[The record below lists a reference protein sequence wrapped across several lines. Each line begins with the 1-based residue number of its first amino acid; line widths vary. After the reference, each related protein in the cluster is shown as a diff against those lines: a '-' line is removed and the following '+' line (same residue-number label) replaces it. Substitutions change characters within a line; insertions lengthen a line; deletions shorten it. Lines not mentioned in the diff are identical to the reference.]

1 LISIDLLTKVN
12 VGILYSEDLKL
23 LANTASKF
31 LYNILIIFVRKKM
44 QILKL
49 VFLFFVIIPMIN
61 LIPEAEAHA
70 LFNSGEE
77 WIGDYRIQ
85 IATLPEI
92 PAVDEEIQVLFQIVD
107 ADFQELDQFTMGI
120 RIFYDGEQIDA
131 IMPNMYQNGH
141 MEMDYIFEMSGN
153 HVFRVDLYDIA
164 ADGQPLTYT
173 FNISSQNTFGFVF
186 IGAVTMGGIMTAIIF
201 IYVYL
206 SKRRS
211 KSKQ

>member
-1 LISIDLLTKVN
+1 
-12 VGILYSEDLKL
+12 
-23 LANTASKF
+23 
-31 LYNILIIFVRKKM
+31 M

-77 WIGDYRIQ
+77 WIGDHRVQ

-92 PAVDEEIQVLFQIVD
+92 PAVDEEIQLLLRVVD
-107 ADFQELDQFTMGI
+107 ADFQELDQFTLGI

-131 IMPNMYQNGH
+131 IMPKTYQNGH
-141 MEMDYIFEMSGN
+141 VEMDYFFENSGN
-153 HVFRVDLYDIA
+153 HVFRVDLYDVSK
-164 ADGQPLTYT
+164 DGQPLTYT
-173 FNISSQNTFGFVF
+173 FNLSAQNPFGFIF

-201 IYVYL
+201 IYVYF
-206 SKRRS
+206 SKRRA

>member
-1 LISIDLLTKVN
+1 MQDIKLFFLMFLTVSMIGLIS
-12 VGILYSEDLKL
+12 
-23 LANTASKF
+23 
-31 LYNILIIFVRKKM
+31 
-44 QILKL
+44 
-49 VFLFFVIIPMIN
+49 
-61 LIPEAEAHA
+61 EAEAHS

-131 IMPNMYQNGH
+131 VMTKMYQDGH

-153 HVFRVDLYDIA
+153 HIFRVDLYDVA
-164 ADGQPLTYT
+164 EDGQPLTYT

-186 IGAVTMGGIMTAIIF
+186 IGSISMGGIMTAIIF
-201 IYVYL
+201 AYVYL

>member
-1 LISIDLLTKVN
+1 MQNIKLFFLMFFTVSMIGLIS
-12 VGILYSEDLKL
+12 
-23 LANTASKF
+23 
-31 LYNILIIFVRKKM
+31 
-44 QILKL
+44 
-49 VFLFFVIIPMIN
+49 
-61 LIPEAEAHA
+61 EAEAHP

-77 WIGDYRIQ
+77 WIGDHRIQ

-92 PAVDEEIQVLFQIVD
+92 PAVDEEIQVLFQLVD

-131 IMPNMYQNGH
+131 VMPKMYQNGH

-153 HVFRVDLYDIA
+153 HVFRVDLYDVA
-164 ADGQPLTYT
+164 EDGQPLTYT

-186 IGAVTMGGIMTAIIF
+186 ISAVTMGGIMTAMIF
-201 IYVYL
+201 AYVYL

>member
-1 LISIDLLTKVN
+1 MFVN
-12 VGILYSEDLKL
+12 LCSEDLKL
-23 LANTASKF
+23 LANTVSKS

-77 WIGDYRIQ
+77 WIGDYRVQ

-92 PAVDEEIQVLFQIVD
+92 PAVDEEIQVLLRVVD
-107 ADFQELDQFTMGI
+107 ADFQELDQFTLGI

-131 IMPNMYQNGH
+131 IMPKTYQNGH
-141 MEMDYIFEMSGN
+141 VEMDYFFENSGN
-153 HVFRVDLYDIA
+153 HVFRVDLYDVSK
-164 ADGQPLTYT
+164 DGQPLTYT
-173 FNISSQNTFGFVF
+173 FNLSAQNPFGFIF

-201 IYVYL
+201 IYVYF
-206 SKRRS
+206 SKRRA

>member
-1 LISIDLLTKVN
+1 MLVN
-12 VGILYSEDLKL
+12 LYSEDLKL
-23 LANTASKF
+23 LENIVNKF
-31 LYNILIIFVRKKM
+31 LYNILIISVRKKM

-49 VFLFFVIIPMIN
+49 VFLFFIIIPMIN
-61 LIPEAEAHA
+61 LIPEVEAHP

-92 PAVDEEIQVLFQIVD
+92 PSVDEEIQVLFQVVD
-107 ADFQELDQFTMGI
+107 ADFQEIDQFTMGI
-120 RIFYDGEQIDA
+120 RVFYDGEQVDA
-131 IMPNMYQNGH
+131 VMPKMYQNGH

-153 HVFRVDLYDIA
+153 HVFRVDLYDVA
-164 ADGQPLTYT
+164 DDGQPLTYT

-186 IGAVTMGGIMTAIIF
+186 ISAVTMGGIMTAIIF
-201 IYVYL
+201 IYVYW

>member
-1 LISIDLLTKVN
+1 VN
-12 VGILYSEDLKL
+12 LYSEDLKL
-23 LANTASKF
+23 LANTIHKF
-31 LYNILIIFVRKKM
+31 LYNILIIFVGKKM

-49 VFLFFVIIPMIN
+49 VFLFFVITPMIN
-61 LIPEAEAHA
+61 LIPEAEAHP

-77 WIGDYRIQ
+77 WIGDYRVQ

-92 PAVDEEIQVLFQIVD
+92 PAVDEEIQVLLRIVD
-107 ADFQELDQFTMGI
+107 ADFEELDQFTMGI

-131 IMPNMYQNGH
+131 VMPNMYQNGH
-141 MEMDYIFEMSGN
+141 MEMDYTFEMSGN
-153 HVFRVDLYDIA
+153 HVFRVDLYDVA

-173 FNISSQNTFGFVF
+173 FNISTQDTFGFVF

>member
-1 LISIDLLTKVN
+1 
-12 VGILYSEDLKL
+12 
-23 LANTASKF
+23 
-31 LYNILIIFVRKKM
+31 M

-49 VFLFFVIIPMIN
+49 VFLFFAIMPVIN

-77 WIGDYRIQ
+77 WIGDYRVQ

-92 PAVDEEIQVLFQIVD
+92 PAVDEEIQVLFQVVD
-107 ADFQELDQFTMGI
+107 TDFQELDQFTMGI
-120 RIFYDGEQIDA
+120 RIFYGGEQIDA
-131 IMPNMYQNGH
+131 VMPKMYQNGH

-153 HVFRVDLYDIA
+153 HVFRVDLYNISE
-164 ADGQPLTYT
+164 DGQPLTYT

-186 IGAVTMGGIMTAIIF
+186 ISAVTMGGMMTAIIF
-201 IYVYL
+201 IYVYW
-206 SKRRS
+206 SKLRS

>member
-1 LISIDLLTKVN
+1 
-12 VGILYSEDLKL
+12 
-23 LANTASKF
+23 
-31 LYNILIIFVRKKM
+31 M
-44 QILKL
+44 MKL
-49 VFLFFVIIPMIN
+49 VFLFLLIIPIIN
-61 LIPEAEAHA
+61 LSPEAEAHP

-92 PAVDEEIQVLFQIVD
+92 PEVGEKIQVLLRVVD
-107 ADFQELDQFTMGI
+107 ADYQELEQFTLGI
-120 RIFYDGEQIDA
+120 RIFYNEEQIDA
-131 IMPNMYQNGH
+131 VMPKMYQNGH

-153 HVFRVDLYDIA
+153 HIFRVDLYDVA
-164 ADGQPLTYT
+164 KDGQPLTYT

-186 IGAVTMGGIMTAIIF
+186 ISAVTMGGMMTAIIF
-201 IYVYL
+201 VYVYW

>member
-1 LISIDLLTKVN
+1 MLVN
-12 VGILYSEDLKL
+12 LYSEDLKL
-23 LANTASKF
+23 LANTINRF
-31 LYNILIIFVRKKM
+31 LYNILIILVRKKM

-61 LIPEAEAHA
+61 LIPEAEAHP

-77 WIGDYRIQ
+77 WIGDYRVQ

-92 PAVDEEIQVLFQIVD
+92 PAVDEEIQVLLRIVD
-107 ADFQELDQFTMGI
+107 ADFEELDQFTMGI

-131 IMPNMYQNGH
+131 VMPNMYQNGH

-153 HVFRVDLYDIA
+153 HVFRVDLYDVA

-173 FNISSQNTFGFVF
+173 FNISTQDTFGFVF

>member
-1 LISIDLLTKVN
+1 MLVN
-12 VGILYSEDLKL
+12 LYSEDLKL
-23 LANTASKF
+23 LANTTSKF
-31 LYNILIIFVRKKM
+31 LYNILIILVRKKM

-61 LIPEAEAHA
+61 LIPEAEAHP

-77 WIGDYRIQ
+77 WIGDHRIQ

-92 PAVDEEIQVLFQIVD
+92 PAVNEEIQVLFRVVD
-107 ADFQELDQFTMGI
+107 TDFQELDQFTMGI

-131 IMPNMYQNGH
+131 IMPKMYQNGH

-153 HVFRVDLYDIA
+153 HVFRVDLYDVA
-164 ADGQPLTYT
+164 DDGQPLTYT
-173 FNISSQNTFGFVF
+173 FNISSQNTFGFIF
-186 IGAVTMGGIMTAIIF
+186 ISAVTMGGIMTAIIF
-201 IYVYL
+201 AYVYL

>member
-1 LISIDLLTKVN
+1 MHVN
-12 VGILYSEDLKL
+12 LYSEDLKL
-23 LANTASKF
+23 LAITVNKF
-31 LYNILIIFVRKKM
+31 LYNILIIFVRKKV
-44 QILKL
+44 QRLKL
-49 VFLFFVIIPMIN
+49 IFLFFAIIPMIN
-61 LIPEAEAHA
+61 LIPGAEAHP

-77 WIGDYRIQ
+77 WIGDHRVQ

-92 PAVDEEIQVLFQIVD
+92 PAVNEEIQVLFQVVNT
-107 ADFQELDQFTMGI
+107 DFQELDQFTMGI

-131 IMPNMYQNGH
+131 VMPKIYQNGH

-164 ADGQPLTYT
+164 DGGQPLTYT

-186 IGAVTMGGIMTAIIF
+186 ISAVTMGGMMTAIIF
-201 IYVYL
+201 VYVYW

>member
-1 LISIDLLTKVN
+1 MLVN
-12 VGILYSEDLKL
+12 LYSEDLKL
-23 LANTASKF
+23 LENIVNKF
-31 LYNILIIFVRKKM
+31 LYNILIMSVRKKM

-49 VFLFFVIIPMIN
+49 VFLFFAIMPVIN
-61 LIPEAEAHA
+61 LIPETEAHP

-77 WIGDYRIQ
+77 WIGDYRVQ

-92 PAVDEEIQVLFQIVD
+92 PAVDEEIQVLFQVVD
-107 ADFQELDQFTMGI
+107 GDFQELDQFTMGI
-120 RIFYDGEQIDA
+120 RVFYDGEQIDA
-131 IMPNMYQNGH
+131 IMPKMYQNGH

-164 ADGQPLTYT
+164 DGGQPLTYT

-186 IGAVTMGGIMTAIIF
+186 ISAVTMGGMMTAIIF
-201 IYVYL
+201 VYVYW